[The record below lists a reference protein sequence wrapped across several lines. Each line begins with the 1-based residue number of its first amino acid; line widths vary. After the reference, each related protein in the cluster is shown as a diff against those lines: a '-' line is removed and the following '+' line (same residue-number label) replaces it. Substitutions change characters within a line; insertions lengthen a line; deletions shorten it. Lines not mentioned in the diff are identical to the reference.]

1 MNFELADC
9 GMERMMINLV
19 RVVVMG
25 LLVMEAASA
34 QIYTKTKPFRQIS
47 SESFSVVVQKN
58 GRVDVTLM
66 DGTTIFDD
74 VQPMVKLVGQ
84 EKLVELPVGPAFSTR
99 QEVRNALGQGP
110 GMLFSQQ
117 SCAWVVET
125 YVTQPFLTV
134 RLMYVNTGKKA
145 VEVETLYPWYSQH
158 KKGAAMNLG
167 GPASTAVSLDNGSVV
182 AGGDMQPRL
191 HRGAAWSDWNLA
203 TWHPRSGRSVIG
215 GFLSNGQARA
225 SVKLEQGTGK
235 EDVFTGYAAMCT
247 YDPPVRLEPGEKLTS
262 EVFYVALTEQDPV
275 KGLQRYGRAMA
286 VWDGMEGQ
294 IIAPP
299 TVRKI
304 ESWEEEVDALS
315 NDMQRFYLGR
325 QYWMQESE
333 RELDTGVALLPERF
347 AIRRSVA
354 KDLINELGTGPD
366 SPRAV
371 PLDVFS
377 NEQPG
382 IWHVPVKDDCHVL
395 ALFNWIENEEQT
407 IEIPLERLNL
417 YTTKYATVFDK
428 RKGLY
433 LGLADTQISVKL
445 NPGAHRML
453 ALRPYRNRP
462 MVLAVGQSV
471 EDSMRIEDEQWDVST
486 RVLSGSYRADTNAPW
501 LYFYIPEDF
510 EFSFARMNGE
520 EVAVVQEER
529 SGRMV
534 YRQDT
539 PSKVQWEVG
548 FKPVVTP

>member
-1 MNFELADC
+1 MNLELEHC

-34 QIYTKTKPFRQIS
+34 QIYTRTKPFRQIS

-134 RLMYVNTGKKA
+134 RLTYVNSGKKA
-145 VEVETLYPWYSQH
+145 VEVEALYPWYSQH

-167 GPASTAVSLDNGSVV
+167 GPATQAISLDNGSVV
-182 AGGDMQPRL
+182 AGGDSQPSL
-191 HRGAAWSDWNLA
+191 HNGGAWSDWNLA
-203 TWHPRSGRSVIG
+203 TVQPSSRRSVIG
-215 GFLSNGQARA
+215 GFLSNAKAKG
-225 SVKLEQGTGK
+225 SVKLVQSIGK
-235 EDVFTGYAAMCT
+235 DDLFTGYEAVCT
-247 YDPPVRLEPGEKLTS
+247 YEPPVRLEPGEKLTS

-275 KGLQRYGRAMA
+275 KGLQRYGRAME

-299 TVRKI
+299 TDSKI
-304 ESWEEEVDALS
+304 ESWEEEVEALS

-325 QYWMQESE
+325 QYWTLESQ
-333 RELDTGVALLPERF
+333 RELDTPVALLPEQF
-347 AIRRSVA
+347 SIRRSVV
-354 KDLINELGTGPD
+354 KKLINELGTSPD
-366 SPRAV
+366 SPRAI
-371 PLDVFS
+371 PLDVFA
-377 NEQPG
+377 NEHPG

-395 ALFNWIENEEQT
+395 ALFNWVENEEQT

-428 RKGLY
+428 WEGLY

-445 NPGAHRML
+445 KPGAHRML

-486 RVLSGSYRADTNAPW
+486 RILSGSYRADTNAPW
-501 LYFYIPEDF
+501 LYFYIPDDF
-510 EFSFARMNGE
+510 EVSFARINGE

-534 YRQDT
+534 YRLDT

-548 FKPVVTP
+548 FKPVIAP